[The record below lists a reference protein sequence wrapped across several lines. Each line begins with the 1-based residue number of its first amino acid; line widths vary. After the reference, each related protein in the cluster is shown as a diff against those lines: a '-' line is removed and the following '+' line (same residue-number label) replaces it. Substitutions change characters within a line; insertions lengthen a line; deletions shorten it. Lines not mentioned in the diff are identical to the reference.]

1 MTDSAGEL
9 SFEVDARHIRQLGRE
24 LVADRVTA
32 VSELIKNAYDADA
45 TAVTVSFST
54 DSADESRGVLTVED
68 DGVGMTLEEIAT
80 RWMVIS
86 TSFKQVEG
94 VSENYGRQ
102 RAGQK
107 GIGRFSAESLGGSLT
122 LSTTVEGSAERVD
135 VTFNWDDY
143 GAGISLDAIGNRYQ
157 VSPCDVSD
165 YGTRLEIRDLHDRWT
180 AGDLKRVR
188 DAVFLLQPPF
198 AAREVHAADSSGNL
212 DPGFRV
218 AVGYGDATDSTSA
231 PGDVDDVYAAAT
243 AWIRMSVDE
252 DGRASAHLQSE
263 HLGIDEIREFERPL
277 LVCGELAANAAYFVF
292 KRDALNPDSSV
303 GVKRA
308 QALAERFGGI
318 RLYRDGMRIMPYG
331 QSGNDW
337 LGLDALYR
345 RRSEVLAP
353 IGNSNFFGEV
363 LLARE
368 ANLLIVDT
376 ASREGVVENEA
387 FRELWDF
394 LRDSLVWAVNVV
406 AEVRKRKVSAGQKKP
421 PPETRDEVV
430 SPLVAAA
437 QAVADASS
445 DDAREVAIEALV
457 SVASA
462 AEQSAKDADERAEED
477 RQQLLDE
484 LSLLRVLA
492 SLGGSV
498 AVFGHEVRAVV
509 HQAEAAIG
517 DIADDVPDNTASAA
531 SLETAERQIRSLGD
545 LASYLDIYISHSGR
559 RDREPQPLAEI
570 MRTFETQVSPLL
582 DRRGVELGTS
592 IDPLHVRTQP
602 MARSEIEAVLFNL
615 LTNAIRAMD
624 SDLVETRK
632 IMIQAAIDGKDIVIR
647 FLDTGRGVPLES
659 RERVFDAFYTTA
671 SAADTELGLGTGLG
685 LKIVADILE
694 ANGGSARIVE
704 AGEGY
709 ETCVELRLP
718 A

>member
-1 MTDSAGEL
+1 MTEKEGEL
-9 SFEVDARHIRQLGRE
+9 NFEVDARHIRQLGRE

-45 TAVTVSFST
+45 TVVTVSFSK
-54 DSADESRGVLTVED
+54 DSAGEAGGVLTVED
-68 DGVGMTLEEIAT
+68 DGVGMTLEEITT

-86 TSFKQVEG
+86 TNFKRIEG
-94 VSENYGRQ
+94 LSEIFGRQ

-122 LSTTVEGSAERVD
+122 LSTTVEGIAERAE
-135 VTFNWDDY
+135 VTFDWDDY
-143 GAGISLDAIGNRYQ
+143 GAGISLDAVGNRYRL
-157 VSPCDVSD
+157 SPCDVSEH
-165 YGTRLEIRDLHDRWT
+165 GTRLEIRDLHDSWT
-180 AGDLKRVR
+180 ERDLKRVR

-198 AAREVHAADSSGNL
+198 AVREVEVADSSGAP

-218 AVGYGDATDSTSA
+218 AVGYGATTDSTSA

-252 DGRASAHLQSE
+252 NGRAAAHLQSK

-277 LVCGELAANAAYFVF
+277 LVCGEFAARAAYFVF
-292 KRDALNPDSSV
+292 KRDALDPDSSV
-303 GVKRA
+303 GVRRA

-331 QSGNDW
+331 QPGNDW

-430 SPLVAAA
+430 SPLLAAA

-445 DDAREVAIEALV
+445 DGERASAVATLV
-457 SVASA
+457 SA
-462 AEQSAKDADERAEED
+462 ATDAERTARDADERAEED
-477 RQQLLDE
+477 RQLLLDE

-517 DIADDVPDNTASAA
+517 DIADEVQNNKGLAA

-559 RDREPQPLAEI
+559 RDREPQPLVDVV
-570 MRTFETQVSPLL
+570 RTFAEQVAPLL
-582 DRRGVELGTS
+582 GRRGVELKTS
-592 IDPLHVRTQP
+592 IDPLHLRTQP

-615 LTNAIRAMD
+615 LTNSIRAMD
-624 SDLVETRK
+624 SDSVDMRK
-632 IMIQAAIDGKDIVIR
+632 VMIEGALDGQEIVIR
-647 FLDTGRGVPLES
+647 FLDTGHGIPPS
-659 RERVFDAFYTTA
+659 SHERVFDAFYTTA
-671 SAADTELGLGTGLG
+671 SAADAELGLGTGLG

-694 ANGGSARIVE
+694 ANGGSVSVVE